1 VVMLVMP
8 DLSVR
13 RNAPNEV
20 IISPEY
26 CIVVL
31 FCSGFT
37 SVTAAVHE

>member
-1 VVMLVMP
+1 MP